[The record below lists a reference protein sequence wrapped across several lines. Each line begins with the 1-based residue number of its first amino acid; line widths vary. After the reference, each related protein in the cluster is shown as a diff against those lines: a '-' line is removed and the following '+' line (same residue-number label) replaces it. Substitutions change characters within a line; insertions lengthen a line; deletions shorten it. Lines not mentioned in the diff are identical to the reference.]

1 MQILRAA
8 NYKVMPWK
16 NGAGSTTEIA
26 IFPFQAAFDDF
37 DWRVS
42 MARVTSDGP
51 FSSFPG
57 IDRTLLVIDG
67 AGIDL
72 SVDGCASVRID
83 RSTIHSFPG
92 DQQTSATLID
102 GSITDLN
109 VMSRR
114 GIVSQRVRRINV
126 MKRQDFI
133 VSAQTILFVEH
144 GTATVQSASTVDSL
158 SAHDALL
165 VEPGSAPV
173 TIESHAT
180 ARIVIIEFGRQPLPH
195 QRF

>member
-16 NGAGSTTEIA
+16 NGLGSTTEIA
-26 IFPFQAAFDDF
+26 IFPADAKLDDF

-42 MARVTSDGP
+42 MAQVTSDGA

-72 SVDGCASVRID
+72 SVAGYEPVRID
-83 RSTIHSFPG
+83 RSTIHCFLG

-102 GSITDLN
+102 GPITDLN

-133 VSAQTILFVEH
+133 VSAQTFLFVER
-144 GTATVQSASTVDSL
+144 GTATIRSASTVDSL
-158 SAHDALL
+158 SACDALL
-165 VEPGSAPV
+165 VEQGSAPV
-173 TIESHAT
+173 TIESDAT
-180 ARIVIIEFGRQPLPH
+180 AGVVIIEFGRQPSLY
-195 QRF
+195 Q

>member
-16 NGAGSTTEIA
+16 NGLGSTTEIA
-26 IFPFQAAFDDF
+26 IFPADAKLDDF

-42 MARVTSDGP
+42 MAQVTSDGP

-72 SVDGCASVRID
+72 NVHGRVPVRID
-83 RSTIHSFPG
+83 RNTIHSFPG

-102 GSITDLN
+102 GPITDLN

-114 GIVSQRVRRINV
+114 GIVSQHVRRINV

-133 VSAQTILFVEH
+133 VSAQALLFVER
-144 GTATVQSASTVDSL
+144 GTATVRSASTVDSL

-165 VEPGSAPV
+165 VEQGSAPV
-173 TIESHAT
+173 AIESDAT
-180 ARIVIIEFGRQPLPH
+180 ARVVIIEFARQS
-195 QRF
+195 

>member
-16 NGAGSTTEIA
+16 NGLGSTTEIA
-26 IFPFQAAFDDF
+26 IFPADAKLDDF

-42 MARVTSDGP
+42 MAQVTSDGA

-72 SVDGCASVRID
+72 DVAGYASVRID
-83 RSTIHSFPG
+83 RGTIHSFPG
-92 DQQTSATLID
+92 DQPTSAILID
-102 GSITDLN
+102 GSIKDLN

-114 GIVSQRVRRINV
+114 GLVSQHVRRINV

-133 VSAQTILFVEH
+133 VSAQTFLFVEH
-144 GTATVQSASTVDSL
+144 GTAIVRSAATVDSL
-158 SAHDALL
+158 STHDALL
-165 VEPGSAPV
+165 VEQGSAPV
-173 TIESHAT
+173 TMESDAT
-180 ARIVIIEFGRQPLPH
+180 ARVVIIEFRQQPSPH
-195 QRF
+195 Q

>member
-8 NYKVMPWK
+8 NYKMMPWK
-16 NGAGSTTEIA
+16 NGLGSTTEIA
-26 IFPFQAAFDDF
+26 IFPANAKLDDF

-42 MARVTSDGP
+42 MAQVTSDGP

-72 SVDGCASVRID
+72 NVHGSASVRID

-92 DQQTSATLID
+92 DQQTSALLID
-102 GSITDLN
+102 GPITDLN

-114 GIVSQRVRRINV
+114 GIVSQHVRRINV

-133 VSAQTILFVEH
+133 VSAQAFLFVEH

-158 SAHDALL
+158 SAHDGLL
-165 VEPGSAPV
+165 VEQGSAPV
-173 TIESHAT
+173 AIESDAA
-180 ARIVIIEFGRQPLPH
+180 ARVVIIEFGR
-195 QRF
+195 

>member
-16 NGAGSTTEIA
+16 NGLGSTTEIA
-26 IFPFQAAFDDF
+26 IFPADAKLDDF

-42 MARVTSDGP
+42 MAMVTSDGP

-57 IDRTLLVIDG
+57 INRTLLVIDG

-72 SVDGCASVRID
+72 NVDGCAPVRID
-83 RSTIHSFPG
+83 RNTIHSFPG

-114 GIVSQRVRRINV
+114 GIVSQHVRRINV
-126 MKRQDFI
+126 MKHRDFI
-133 VSAQTILFVEH
+133 VSAQTFLFVEH
-144 GTATVQSASTVDSL
+144 GTATIRSASTVDRL

-165 VEPGSAPV
+165 VERGSTPV

-180 ARIVIIEFGRQPLPH
+180 ARAVIIEFGR
-195 QRF
+195 

>member
-16 NGAGSTTEIA
+16 NGLGSTTEIA
-26 IFPFQAAFDDF
+26 IFPADAKLDDF

-42 MARVTSDGP
+42 MAMVTSDGP

-72 SVDGCASVRID
+72 NVDGCAPVRID
-83 RSTIHSFPG
+83 RNTIHSFPG

-114 GIVSQRVRRINV
+114 GIVSQHVRRINV
-126 MKRQDFI
+126 MKHRDFI
-133 VSAQTILFVEH
+133 VSAQTFLFVEH
-144 GTATVQSASTVDSL
+144 GTATIRSASTVDRL

-165 VEPGSAPV
+165 VEQGSTPV

-180 ARIVIIEFGRQPLPH
+180 ARAVIIEFGR
-195 QRF
+195 

>member
-1 MQILRAA
+1 
-8 NYKVMPWK
+8 
-16 NGAGSTTEIA
+16 
-26 IFPFQAAFDDF
+26 
-37 DWRVS
+37 
-42 MARVTSDGP
+42 MAQVTSDGA

-72 SVDGCASVRID
+72 SVAGYEPVRID
-83 RSTIHSFPG
+83 RSTIHCFPG

-102 GSITDLN
+102 GPITDLN

-133 VSAQTILFVEH
+133 VSAQTFLFVER
-144 GTATVQSASTVDSL
+144 GTATIRSASTVDSL
-158 SAHDALL
+158 SACDALL
-165 VEPGSAPV
+165 VEQGSAPV
-173 TIESHAT
+173 AIESDAT
-180 ARIVIIEFGRQPLPH
+180 AGVVIIEFGRQPSLY
-195 QRF
+195 Q

>member
-16 NGAGSTTEIA
+16 NGLGSTTEIA
-26 IFPFQAAFDDF
+26 IFPANAKLDDF

-42 MARVTSDGP
+42 MAQVTSDGP

-72 SVDGCASVRID
+72 NVHGSASVRID

-102 GSITDLN
+102 GPITDLN

-114 GIVSQRVRRINV
+114 GIVSQHVRRINV

-133 VSAQTILFVEH
+133 VSAQAFLFVEH
-144 GTATVQSASTVDSL
+144 GTATVRSASTVDSL
-158 SAHDALL
+158 SAHDGLL
-165 VEPGSAPV
+165 VEQGSAPV
-173 TIESHAT
+173 AIESDAT
-180 ARIVIIEFGRQPLPH
+180 ARVVIIEFGR
-195 QRF
+195 

>member
-16 NGAGSTTEIA
+16 NGLGSTTEIA
-26 IFPFQAAFDDF
+26 IFPADAKLDDF

-42 MARVTSDGP
+42 MAQVTSDGA

-72 SVDGCASVRID
+72 SVAGYEPVRID
-83 RSTIHSFPG
+83 RGTIHCFPG

-102 GSITDLN
+102 GPITDLN

-133 VSAQTILFVEH
+133 VSAQTFLFVER
-144 GTATVQSASTVDSL
+144 GTATIRSTSTVDSL
-158 SAHDALL
+158 SACDALL
-165 VEPGSAPV
+165 VEQGSAPV
-173 TIESHAT
+173 AIESDAT
-180 ARIVIIEFGRQPLPH
+180 AGVVIIEFGRQPSLY
-195 QRF
+195 Q

>member
-16 NGAGSTTEIA
+16 NGLGSTTEIA
-26 IFPFQAAFDDF
+26 IFPADAKLDDF

-42 MARVTSDGP
+42 MAQVTSDGA
-51 FSSFPG
+51 FSLFPG

-72 SVDGCASVRID
+72 DVDGCASVRID

-102 GSITDLN
+102 GPITDLN

-126 MKRQDFI
+126 MKRQDFL
-133 VSAQTILFVEH
+133 VSAQMFLFVEH
-144 GTATVQSASTVDSL
+144 GTVTVRSASTVDSL
-158 SAHDALL
+158 STHDALL
-165 VEPGSAPV
+165 VEQGSAPV
-173 TIESHAT
+173 TIESDAT
-180 ARIVIIEFGRQPLPH
+180 ARVVIIEFGRQPSH
-195 QRF
+195 Q

>member
-16 NGAGSTTEIA
+16 NGLGSTTEIA
-26 IFPFQAAFDDF
+26 IFPADAKLDDF

-42 MARVTSDGP
+42 TAQVTSDGP
-51 FSSFPG
+51 FSSFSG

-67 AGIDL
+67 AGIEL
-72 SVDGCASVRID
+72 SVDGYASERID
-83 RSTIHSFPG
+83 RDTIHSFPG
-92 DQQTSATLID
+92 DQKTSAILID

-114 GIVSQRVRRINV
+114 GIVSQHVRRINV

-133 VSAQTILFVEH
+133 VSTQTFLFVEH
-144 GTATVQSASTVDSL
+144 GTATIRSTSTVDSL

-165 VEPGSAPV
+165 VEQGSAPV
-173 TIESHAT
+173 TIESDAT
-180 ARIVIIEFGRQPLPH
+180 ARVVIIEFSRQSSQH
-195 QRF
+195 RRF